1 MAKSTY
7 LSASDDG
14 FAHQLITF
22 KNAIGA
28 YSAGLGLAPAQVTAQ
43 AADADYFSYVLAVQ
57 ELMANSAKQWTA
69 WKDLQRKGGSVP
81 PTGAP
86 VEPTFPAA
94 VPVVAPGIE
103 LRFRNLVKQI
113 KAKADYN
120 ESIGAAL
127 GIEGSE
133 QLGPDYATLA
143 PNLSLSISGDQ
154 VNVAWG
160 WQGYSAFLDQCEL
173 QVDRSD
179 GKGFV
184 MLAIDTTPN
193 YTDTQAFPN
202 APVKWSYQAIYRV
215 GDQRV
220 GQWSAPVSV
229 SVGG

>member
-28 YSAGLGLAPAQVTAQ
+28 YSAGLGVTPAQVTAQ

-103 LRFRNLVKQI
+103 IRFRNLVKQI
-113 KAKADYN
+113 KANTDYN
-120 ESIGAAL
+120 PSIGAAL

-133 QLGPDYATLA
+133 QVGPDYATLA
-143 PNLSLSISGDQ
+143 PALSLSISGDQ

-173 QVDRSD
+173 QVDRGD

-193 YTDTQAFPN
+193 YTDTAPFPS
-202 APVKWSYQAIYRV
+202 APAKWSYQAIYRV

-220 GQWSAPVSV
+220 GQWSSAVSI

>member
-22 KNAIGA
+22 KNAVGA
-28 YSAGLGLAPAQVTAQ
+28 SASALGVTPAQVTAQ

-86 VEPTFPAA
+86 VAPTFPAA

-113 KAKADYN
+113 KANTDYN

-133 QLGPDYATLA
+133 QVGPDYATLA
-143 PNLSLSISGDQ
+143 PALSLSLSGDR
-154 VNVAWG
+154 VEIAWG
-160 WQGYSAFLDQCEL
+160 WQGFSAFLDQCEL
-173 QVDRSD
+173 QVDRGD
-179 GKGFV
+179 GKGMV
-184 MLAIDTTPN
+184 LLAIDTTPN
-193 YTDTQAFPN
+193 YTDTQPFPN
-202 APVKWSYQAIYRV
+202 APAKWSYQAIYRV

-220 GQWSAPVSV
+220 GQWSSAVSV